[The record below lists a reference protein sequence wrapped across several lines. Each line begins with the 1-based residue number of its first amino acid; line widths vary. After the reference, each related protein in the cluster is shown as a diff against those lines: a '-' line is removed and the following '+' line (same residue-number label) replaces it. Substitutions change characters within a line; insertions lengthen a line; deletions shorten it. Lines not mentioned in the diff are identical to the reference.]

1 MSLITKSNPQA
12 VFNALKGTIEL
23 ADQYRKTL
31 NDHGI
36 NRQSVYSL
44 HCPATRD
51 QWHELT
57 TDQFQELE
65 SIINQDYRLKSKLVF
80 LPPID
85 MYYTD
90 NIVMAVLTA
99 IDQSMGEVN
108 NRDLLIELRRLQV
121 DATIAGF
128 GTKFNQ
134 LRARSYSM
142 DGDAYATEEIRRS
155 HCRVNWR
162 EKLAC
167 FCANYSQHIIDHKLD
182 FPIFVGLYTNAEISV
197 VGVEEYQ
204 MIAKSMKL
212 LNFPHLFHINI
223 NDIDEG
229 DLYDRFVDPRRKKSS
244 EELRAEIYSKYSK
257 TEESSPPPPL
267 PEGPMIGFEDKY
279 GRRPPGDIPPHGY
292 WDGNFWDGLKWR
304 D

>member
-12 VFNALKGTIEL
+12 VLNALKGTIEL
-23 ADQYRKTL
+23 ADQYRKTI

-36 NRQSVYSL
+36 HRTSVYSL

-85 MYYTD
+85 MHITD

-99 IDQSMGEVN
+99 IDLSIGEVTN
-108 NRDLLIELRRLQV
+108 QDLLMELRRLQI
-121 DATIAGF
+121 DACIAGF
-128 GTKFNQ
+128 GTEFNQ
-134 LRARSYSM
+134 LRARSYTM

-155 HCRVNWR
+155 RCRVNWR
-162 EKLAC
+162 ERLAC
-167 FCANYSQHIIDHKLD
+167 FCADYSQHIIDHKLD
-182 FPIFVGLYTNAEISV
+182 CPIFIGLYNNAEISV
-197 VGVEEYQ
+197 VGLKLYQ
-204 MIAKSMKL
+204 TIAKSMKL

-223 NDIDEG
+223 NDLDEG
-229 DLYDRFVDPRRKKSS
+229 DLYDRYVNPRRKKSS

-257 TEESSPPPPL
+257 TEESSSTLL
-267 PEGPMIGFEDKY
+267 PEEPMIGFEDRF

-292 WDGNFWDGLKWR
+292 WNGNWGALKWEP
-304 D
+304 